1 MSNDTDGRAVR
12 TKSIF
17 RMEYAINQ
25 NIRAP
30 RDRVWSLLTD
40 AAGFSRWNSTVQS
53 IEGMIAQ
60 GQKINLRATVAP
72 NRVFNLLISEFVPNE
87 RMVWRD
93 GAAPMFS
100 GVRTFTLTGDADT
113 TRFTMA
119 EVYSGLMLPFIA
131 GSLPNFIPVFETYAR
146 DLKRAAEVSI

>member
-1 MSNDTDGRAVR
+1 
-12 TKSIF
+12 
-17 RMEYAINQ
+17 
-25 NIRAP
+25 
-30 RDRVWSLLTD
+30 
-40 AAGFSRWNSTVQS
+40 
-53 IEGMIAQ
+53 
-60 GQKINLRATVAP
+60 
-72 NRVFNLLISEFVPNE
+72 VFNLLISEFVPNE

-100 GVRTFTLTGDADT
+100 GVRTFTVTGDEET

>member
-1 MSNDTDGRAVR
+1 MSNETDGRAVR

-25 NIRAP
+25 SIRAP

-40 AAGFSRWNSTVQS
+40 AAGFPRWNSTVQS
-53 IEGMIAQ
+53 IEGTIAQ
-60 GQKINLRATVAP
+60 GQKINLRATIAP
-72 NRVFNLLISEFVPNE
+72 NRMFNLLISELVPNE

-100 GVRTFTLTGDADT
+100 GVRTFTLTGDAVT